1 MRSHKINARTTLR
14 QNTSLDANEKGEIFR
29 AFLES
34 QNARDIEIMDVKS
47 SESITDVIM
56 VAGATSRRHAQGL
69 ADGISRICKEN
80 DFEFLGM
87 EGYNLADWILVDC
100 NDVIVNIFQEEPRKL
115 YRLEDLWRRN
125 LQIRKK
131 ENIS

>member
-1 MRSHKINARTTLR
+1 M
-14 QNTSLDANEKGEIFR
+14 DATEKAEIFR
-29 AFLES
+29 TFLEA
-34 QNARDIEIMDVKS
+34 QNAQDIEIMNVKS
-47 SESITDVIM
+47 PESITDIIM

-69 ADGISRICKEN
+69 ADGLSRICKKN
-80 DFEFLGM
+80 GVEFLGM

-115 YRLEDLWRRN
+115 YRLEDLWSRN
-125 LQIRKK
+125 LQTRKK